1 MPLDRKGAG
10 LHQRRMRVLYFTVTP
25 LADEGNGGSI
35 CCRNHVR
42 RLAEDG
48 DIELFAMVAGSF
60 AAESATMQFFASLG
74 VTAHY
79 QPYYVDRYYPEGKS
93 LRALAAFAWKM
104 LFQFP
109 WETQRLNQQHVSDG
123 VDWAIRAYKID
134 TIIIDYH
141 PSALFLKLLRSDV
154 RTVLIALNREGDFYA
169 DMIALGMSHHGWL
182 SAKISLFRARLF
194 ERRKNSEVDKVIVIG
209 QPDAARYPLRSTPVC
224 ITPYLDRKPG
234 KWSLQAGKGLFFV
247 GNIAHYPN
255 RMAIDWIAQKFA
267 PHLLRL
273 CPAARIS
280 IVGARPD
287 QLSSNVPNVDCLGPA
302 DAEAVRGLFLSG
314 NIMLCPV
321 ENDYGVKFKAVEA
334 LSYGTPLL
342 ASRQTHLGLPQLE
355 GHGAINLEDPVA
367 AARMAADLLENPHV
381 LFAFQAAQQI
391 LQSRCIESQKNI
403 WSKTIA
409 TIPPK

>member
-1 MPLDRKGAG
+1 
-10 LHQRRMRVLYFTVTP
+10 
-25 LADEGNGGSI
+25 
-35 CCRNHVR
+35 
-42 RLAEDG
+42 
-48 DIELFAMVAGSF
+48 
-60 AAESATMQFFASLG
+60 
-74 VTAHY
+74 
-79 QPYYVDRYYPEGKS
+79 
-93 LRALAAFAWKM
+93 M

-123 VDWAIRAYKID
+123 VDWAIRAYNID

-154 RTVLIALNREGDFYA
+154 RTVL
-169 DMIALGMSHHGWL
+169 IALGMSHHGWL

-194 ERRKNSEVDKVIVIG
+194 ERRKNSEVDKVIVSG

-273 CPAARIS
+273 CPATRIS

-342 ASRQTHLGLPQLE
+342 ASRQTHRGLPQLE
-355 GHGAINLEDPVA
+355 GHGAINLEDPAA

-391 LQSRCIESQKNI
+391 LQSRFIESQKNI
-403 WSKTIA
+403 WSKTTA